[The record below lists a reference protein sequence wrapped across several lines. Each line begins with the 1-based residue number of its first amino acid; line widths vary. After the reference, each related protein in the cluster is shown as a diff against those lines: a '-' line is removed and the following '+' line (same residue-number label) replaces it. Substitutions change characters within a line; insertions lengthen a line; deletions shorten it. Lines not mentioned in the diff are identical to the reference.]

1 MGIFDRIKQS
11 VKGTAEGVVRG
22 MEERNPDAVYE
33 AAIDGQI
40 ASVADLKDRVAR
52 LMVERDREAERIAA
66 LEREEVQLAEGLRG
80 ALAEDDD
87 DTALVLQVRREEVA
101 DELVTRR
108 ASLEELAQQVREGQA
123 GIVAAKEGTEG
134 LKREKDVMLAQ
145 RAAADAALQIQDA
158 VSGVGADPTSRALAS
173 VREAVGV
180 LESRA
185 HAGYLDEEGNSVRG
199 RAEAMGRKASEQ
211 SARDQLAALKRQ
223 LGKTDDE
230 DADER

>member
-22 MEERNPDAVYE
+22 IEERNPDAVYE

-40 ASVADLKDRVAR
+40 ASVGDLKDRVAR
-52 LMVERDREAERIAA
+52 LMVERDREADAIAA
-66 LEREEVQLAEGLRG
+66 LEREEVQLADGLRG
-80 ALAEDDD
+80 ALDEDDD
-87 DTALVLQVRREEVA
+87 ETALVLQVRREEVA
-101 DELVTRR
+101 DELTTRR
-108 ASLEELAQQVREGQA
+108 ATLELLAGQVREGQA

-199 RAEAMGRKASEQ
+199 RAEAMSRKATEQ

-223 LGKTDDE
+223 LGKTDE
-230 DADER
+230 DD